1 MTNTATVVD
10 NGTVWVSLKEVREM
24 LSLYGERITLKLVG
38 EPGIGKSSLLPAKAE
53 DNGDKWRKP
62 GDYYAD
68 DKYNYLYIDCPNEEI
83 GDRKMKIPVHSTKS
97 LEDYISSEF
106 RLSEGKPLYIMLD
119 EFDKC
124 PKALQVLFARMIL
137 ERTIG
142 SNPLPPGSVIFIT
155 TNNASDGLGDATKGH
170 NINRVMVVHVRKSN
184 NKEMA
189 AYALSK
195 NADPA
200 LVAWMAAT
208 KQAFN
213 CSYLDGNQ
221 QNNPYIFKP
230 NITTP
235 FVSGRSAMA
244 CDFIIKQRH
253 TTSPRITMAA
263 LTGTIGAAGA
273 RSLMACVDL
282 NDKVPK
288 TEEIIKAPTAI
299 AIPDDALAQILMM
312 IHGASDVETQDE
324 VEAFMQFV
332 ERIPSSEVQ
341 SIFFHMMVTSANP
354 AKVILVRNN
363 ARLTKWRKDNYELI

>member
-1 MTNTATVVD
+1 MTQTVTVD
-10 NGTVWVSLKEVREM
+10 TGKVWMSLKEVREM
-24 LSLYGERITLKLVG
+24 LSLYGPRITLRLVG

-83 GDRKMKIPVHSTKS
+83 GDRKMKIPVHATKS

-142 SNPLPPGSVIFIT
+142 NNPLPDGSVIFCT
-155 TNNASDGLGDATKGH
+155 SNNATDGLGDATKGH
-170 NINRVMVVHVRKSN
+170 NINRVMEVHVRKAN

-189 AYALSK
+189 AYAASK
-195 NADPA
+195 GAEQV
-200 LVAWMAAT
+200 LIAWIAAT

-221 QNNPYIFKP
+221 QGNPFIFTP
-230 NITTP
+230 NRVGP
-235 FVSGRSAMA
+235 FVSGRSTMA
-244 CDFIIKQRH
+244 ADFVLKQRH
-253 TTSPRITMAA
+253 LTSPRVTLAA
-263 LTGTIGAAGA
+263 LTGTLGAAGA
-273 RSLMACVDL
+273 KSLMACVELD
-282 NDKVPK
+282 DKISK
-288 TEEIIKAPTAI
+288 TEDIIKAPTAI
-299 AIPDDALAQILMM
+299 AVPDDPLAQILIM

-324 VEAFMQFV
+324 VEAFMRFV

>member
-1 MTNTATVVD
+1 
-10 NGTVWVSLKEVREM
+10 M
-24 LSLYGERITLKLVG
+24 LSLYGGNITLKLVG

-83 GDRKMKIPVHSTKS
+83 GDRKMKIPVHATKS

-142 SNPLPPGSVIFIT
+142 NNPLPPGSVIFCT
-155 TNNASDGLGDATKGH
+155 SNNATDGLGDASKGH
-170 NINRVMVVHVRKSN
+170 NINRVMVVHVRKAN

-189 AYALSK
+189 AYAISK
-195 NADPA
+195 GADRA
-200 LVAWMAAT
+200 LVAWIAAT

-221 QNNPYIFKP
+221 QTNPYIFTP
-230 NITTP
+230 NRTGP
-235 FVSGRSAMA
+235 FVSGRSTMA
-244 CDFIIKQRH
+244 CDPIIKKRH
-253 TTSPRITMAA
+253 LTTPRITMAA

-282 NDKVPK
+282 DDKIAK
-288 TEEIIKAPTAI
+288 TEDIIKAPTAI
-299 AIPDDALAQILMM
+299 TVPDDPLAQILMM

-332 ERIPSSEVQ
+332 ERVPSSEVQ
-341 SIFFHMMVTSANP
+341 SIFFYMMVSSENVG
-354 AKVILVRNN
+354 KVILVRNN